1 MPGQLAIRSQ
11 LPYEESGGILDD
23 CGPASVAC
31 AVSWVTGAAVSA
43 GDGIAAKKRATGAPD
58 RPGVSDNGS
67 TLAQLAKTAKDLGAR
82 SRYPAD
88 WQDAVKAAKNGAAL
102 IINVQAP
109 IGYPTQALSKWHRN
123 WAKYWSKKD
132 PLTVAAGY
140 GHMVAAAYDPGVG
153 WQLADPTFS
162 GSGKETHAAVV
173 TLQDVRNVAAGK
185 GDAPHK
191 RVLIVERKAK

>member
-1 MPGQLAIRSQ
+1 MPGRLAVRSQ
-11 LPYEESGGILDD
+11 LPHVETGGILDD

-31 AVSWVTGAAVSA
+31 AVSWVTGSTVSVA
-43 GDGIAAKKRATGAPD
+43 DGIAAKKRATGAPD
-58 RPGVSDNGS
+58 RQGVSDNGS

-88 WQDAVKAAKNGAAL
+88 WQDAVQAAKNGAAL

-123 WAKYWSKKD
+123 WTKYWNKKD
-132 PLTVAAGY
+132 SLTVAAGY
-140 GHMVAAAYDPGVG
+140 GHMIAAAYDPGVG

-162 GSGKETHAAVV
+162 GTDKETHAAVV
-173 TLQDVRNVAAGK
+173 TLQDVRNVAASK